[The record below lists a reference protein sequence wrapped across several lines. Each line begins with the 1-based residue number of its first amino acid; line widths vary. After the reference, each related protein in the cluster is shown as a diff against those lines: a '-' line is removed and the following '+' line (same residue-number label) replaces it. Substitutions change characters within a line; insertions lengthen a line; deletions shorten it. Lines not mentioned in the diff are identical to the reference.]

1 MPALLVEY
9 VLPVPTPAVSV
20 LPVVEY
26 IAPVPKWSVE
36 VSENSR
42 SMVPKVFAESSVQT
56 PAVDVW
62 SIGVTLCQGRSF
74 LTNGMMNSTGVF
86 EGDCQLAALAGVS
99 VSSTRLSSAALCVAT
114 RGRYPSL
121 RCAEILCGRPCR
133 WTPRR
138 GFVST
143 GIRGV
148 GLLSG
153 PERGLMVP
161 DFPWECVAVLV
172 ARWLGVSSEQLAT
185 TFQILTILKVPT

>member
-86 EGDCQLAALAGVS
+86 EGDCQMASLVRCS
-99 VSSTRLSSAALCVAT
+99 VSSTRLPSAALCVAT
-114 RGRYPSL
+114 RGCHPSC
-121 RCAEILCGRPCR
+121 RCA
-133 WTPRR
+133 
-138 GFVST
+138 GFSAADPGSV
-143 GIRGV
+143 
-148 GLLSG
+148 
-153 PERGLMVP
+153 
-161 DFPWECVAVLV
+161 
-172 ARWLGVSSEQLAT
+172 
-185 TFQILTILKVPT
+185 